1 MAPPLF
7 HRSSYCF
14 RNSFCKLLFFIFF
27 FCFLGYYLELRY
39 DMYFSVLYRQF
50 NRQRR
55 LRICNAANYWPLE
68 GPSRTCF
75 VKIST
80 KQAFSATTM
89 SELNRQI
96 QQSHC
101 FLSTSTST
109 RLRVSGR
116 TGLFHS
122 SCFLS
127 QITIEKIKG
136 NTKMRL
142 LPISGQDVMMNNGMS
157 GTEWGNTPTCQS

>member
-75 VKIST
+75 VNPTQKIAPKEGPKKCKKAPIVAKLKKTGMNFHKINHAIHVFFKVKFLGFVDVPVMCTLFSSVIYST
-80 KQAFSATTM
+80 
-89 SELNRQI
+89 
-96 QQSHC
+96 
-101 FLSTSTST
+101 
-109 RLRVSGR
+109 V
-116 TGLFHS
+116 
-122 SCFLS
+122 
-127 QITIEKIKG
+127 
-136 NTKMRL
+136 
-142 LPISGQDVMMNNGMS
+142 
-157 GTEWGNTPTCQS
+157 

>member
-75 VKIST
+75 VNPTQKIAP
-80 KQAFSATTM
+80 KEGPKKCKKAPIVAKLKKNGD
-89 SELNRQI
+89 E
-96 QQSHC
+96 
-101 FLSTSTST
+101 
-109 RLRVSGR
+109 
-116 TGLFHS
+116 
-122 SCFLS
+122 LS
-127 QITIEKIKG
+127 QNQSC
-136 NTKMRL
+136 NTCLFQSQIFRICRCSSHVYFIFFSNLFYRL
-142 LPISGQDVMMNNGMS
+142 IQINCLH
-157 GTEWGNTPTCQS
+157 